1 MDEPSDSSEDVVI
14 TREEAPRL
22 TFDGALEA
30 TPAGQVKEALEPFA

>member
-30 TPAGQVKEALEPFA
+30 TRDKSKRLESFA